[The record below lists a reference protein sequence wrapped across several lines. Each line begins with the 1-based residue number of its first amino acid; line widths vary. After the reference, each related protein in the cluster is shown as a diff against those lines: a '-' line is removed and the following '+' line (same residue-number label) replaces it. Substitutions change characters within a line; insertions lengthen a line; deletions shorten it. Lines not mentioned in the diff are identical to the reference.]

1 MWNEIQNETELKR
14 FLDRMQQFHDSCL
27 KELRYTSGAYVDE
40 RLSMHPLNDVRTLTV
55 VIQRQFRDP
64 TTIEMEFRG
73 LRFLRLRPVDEAY
86 TCEILDASMFLH
98 EGCIYWCDCGGV
110 SEADVGQYDGT
121 VICAD
126 SLRWRPLD

>member
-1 MWNEIQNETELKR
+1 MWNEIHNETELKR

-40 RLSMHPLNDVRTLTV
+40 RLSMYPLNDVRTLTV

-73 LRFLRLRPVDEAY
+73 LRFLWLRPVD
-86 TCEILDASMFLH
+86 
-98 EGCIYWCDCGGV
+98 
-110 SEADVGQYDGT
+110 
-121 VICAD
+121 
-126 SLRWRPLD
+126 